1 MRNATSIVVR
11 SNERRNPRSVARQV
25 NRKALHPRISVRPS
39 CAASDNPEESFERTE
54 STIDSTLSNVTVHR
68 RLAVQDSL
76 IFHLICQGLAEYG
89 LDCFR
94 QEFRIVLVDVRQLN
108 REVYRPAV
116 IDVSATQRATLAA
129 TGAVETGH
137 GVSTGKQGCV
147 QAPVHTDPA
156 EHGVQQSRQAFPRFL
171 KYVRI
176 VCIEFVSSEA
186 ASLPIIST
194 AQTHRSPCT

>member
-1 MRNATSIVVR
+1 MRNPTSIVVR

-25 NRKALHPRISVRPS
+25 NRKVLHPRISVRPS
-39 CAASDNPEESFERTE
+39 CSASDNPEESFERTE
-54 STIDSTLSNVTVHR
+54 SASDSTLSNVTVHR

-94 QEFRIVLVDVRQLN
+94 QQFRIVLVDVRQLD

-116 IDVSATQRATLAA
+116 IDVSPTQRATLAA

-137 GVSTGKQGCV
+137 GVSAGKQGRV

-171 KYVRI
+171 KLRTDRLYR
-176 VCIEFVSSEA
+176 VCIERGGESSDY
-186 ASLPIIST
+186 
-194 AQTHRSPCT
+194 